1 MLFICPTPIGN
12 LEDVTLRVLDVLR
25 SVDVV
30 ACEDTRHTGRLLS
43 HYGIDARL
51 LSFEEHNEARRL
63 EALLPLLRE
72 GKGVALV
79 SDAGMPGLSDPGFT
93 LVRSCVDEGIPVTVL
108 PGPSSIDTALVA
120 SGLPTDRFIFVGFL
134 PRGRV
139 KLIRFIEEAG
149 AAGGSVVTFESGRRL
164 GVTLAAVGDRW
175 PQRQVAVCRELT
187 KLHEQVLRGTA
198 AEVAAELGEES
209 RGEAV
214 LVLAPAQERRGGG
227 VGSGGSGAYAS
238 EESTKAQ
245 MQLMLQKGLTVKD
258 VAGVVSA
265 LLGTPGREAYAWALE
280 AKKAAG

>member
-93 LVRSCVDEGIPVTVL
+93 LVRSCVDEDIPVTVL

-134 PRGRV
+134 PRGRL
-139 KLIRFIEEAG
+139 KLIRFIEAAG

-164 GVTLAAVGDRW
+164 GATLAAVGDRW
-175 PQRQVAVCRELT
+175 PQRRVAVCRELT
-187 KLHEQVLRGTA
+187 KLHEQVFRGTA

-214 LVLAPAQERRGGG
+214 LVLAPAQERLGGG
-227 VGSGGSGAYAS
+227 VGFGGSGNHAS
-238 EESTKAQ
+238 HECIMAE
-245 MQLMLQKGLTVKD
+245 MQKMLQRGLTVKD

-280 AKKAAG
+280 AKKVAG